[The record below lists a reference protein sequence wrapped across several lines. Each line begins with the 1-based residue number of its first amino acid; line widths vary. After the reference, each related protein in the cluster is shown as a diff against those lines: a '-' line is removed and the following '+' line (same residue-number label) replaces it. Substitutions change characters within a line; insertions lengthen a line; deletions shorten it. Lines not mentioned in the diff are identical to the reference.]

1 MKRIVATTTVL
12 AFALSVASPLF
23 AAEKKMTKTPEQICK
38 AQAAKEHVSKHKRAA
53 YIKSCVAKHH
63 EAAATPK

>member
-12 AFALSVASPLF
+12 AFALSIASPLF
-23 AAEKKMTKTPEQICK
+23 AAEKKVTKTPEEICK
-38 AQAAKEHVSKHKRAA
+38 EQAAKEHVSKHKREA

-63 EAAATPK
+63 KAAAPK